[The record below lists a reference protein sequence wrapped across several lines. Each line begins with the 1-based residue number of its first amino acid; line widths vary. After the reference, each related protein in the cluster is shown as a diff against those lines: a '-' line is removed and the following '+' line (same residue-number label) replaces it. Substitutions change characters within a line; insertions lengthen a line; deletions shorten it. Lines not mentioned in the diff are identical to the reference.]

1 MAMSIFIQILLN
13 SLETGGIYAL
23 ASLGIILI
31 FRTSNTTNYAQGG
44 AISMFNAFVATFIL
58 LNTNV
63 PPYVAAL
70 LGMLSAFVVG
80 VLVDRIVISKTQNID
95 PVSKQIITLG
105 ILMIFLGLAPMLF
118 GTDPIQF
125 PRFIYGSLPILGAT
139 ISYNAIL
146 NIVVVIVLVSFLFYM
161 LQRSKWGG
169 LSIRATSSNEVVA
182 RMMGIPTSL
191 VTMTSWAIAA
201 ALGTLAALMLAPS
214 TSVSISMM
222 DGVQIIAF
230 LSCVLGG
237 FQTFHG
243 PVIAAYIIGFASNFI
258 SYYIS
263 SIWSDPI
270 LYILTLVVI
279 LFKPNGLF
287 GHKTV
292 KKV

>member
-1 MAMSIFIQILLN
+1 MSIFIQIFLN

-23 ASLGIILI
+23 AALGIILI
-31 FRTSNTTNYAQGG
+31 FRTSNTTNYAQG
-44 AISMFNAFVATFIL
+44 AISMFNAFVATNIL
-58 LNTNV
+58 IRTNLPV
-63 PPYVAAL
+63 YIVAL

-80 VLVDRIVISKTQNID
+80 VLVDRIVISKTQNMD

-105 ILMIFLGLAPMLF
+105 LLMIFLGLAPMLF

-125 PRFIYGSLPILGAT
+125 PRFIYGSHIILGAT

-146 NIVVVIVLVSFLFYM
+146 NIIVVIALVSFLFYM
-161 LQRSKWGG
+161 LQRSKWG
-169 LSIRATSSNEVVA
+169 LSIRATSSSEVVA
-182 RMMGIPTSL
+182 RMMGIPTSI

-201 ALGTLAALMLAPS
+201 ALGTLSALMLAPS

-222 DGVQIIAF
+222 DGVQTIAF

-270 LYILTLVVI
+270 LYILILIVI

-287 GHKTV
+287 GKKMV